1 MPKRQRVLSE
11 WADRLLVLR
20 ADEVGLSRRKR
31 HSGTAWK
38 CADTTQTPAPGILS
52 AMGIFQQLSEVL

>member
-1 MPKRQRVLSE
+1 LSE

-20 ADEVGLSRRKR
+20 ADEVGLSRRQR

-38 CADTTQTPAPGILS
+38 CGGYKLKPLHKA
-52 AMGIFQQLSEVL
+52 F